1 MSMSANRMKH
11 AGLPLAA
18 LSVLLTGCA
27 TMTNGSDRA
36 NDAVAAAQSRSR
48 TVLGAAAAGPVAT
61 KDSNFDDGRV
71 KLLPGKF
78 IPTRPVAPAASGSWL
93 RDIKNISLSSSSKGI
108 PVSQVI
114 AVLSARGVNINSEL
128 PLHTYIYSGVI
139 NATDAENFLQ
149 IVLGT
154 VGLDFVVDD
163 VRHVVTIRPVS
174 SRTWFFNVGRRS
186 TSYSAG
192 GGAQGGGQGGG
203 MQGAQQG
210 MAQSGQQSGTGTGNG
225 NGNQAQMGGAMA
237 GGGASGG
244 AGGEL
249 NDMDGSLSVRTN
261 DSFWT
266 SLESEIKS
274 RMTILV
280 PVTPSGPTAASIGA
294 MPMPALS
301 ASPSGAQPPL
311 PAAAL
316 LGIQV
321 SQAGATRTAPAVP
334 PSGPES
340 GVVSYMP
347 RLLGS
352 YAFNP
357 DTGAVS
363 VQAPTWILNTLDAY
377 FTRIQ
382 AMYNAEISFEG
393 QLILI
398 SNNDSASEGFD
409 VSGFAKWLGGKYSF
423 LAANNPLGGVTISFP
438 DAAGKITTGSANAP
452 TVNGPTLG
460 LARTDGLHLFN
471 AYLQE
476 RGKYSVIQ
484 RPALATT
491 SGVPAEFKKTTTRY
505 FNTVTQETSSSTT
518 SSSVATK
525 NIINAI
531 ELGTVLKVNP
541 RLDMSTGM
549 VRTQLV
555 LTQVTQTGNQ
565 QIPQSITSGTTTQ
578 TYVATIP
585 IVTRLKYQ
593 GETLMKDGDLII
605 VGGQQEDSANLSENG
620 LPGMEGPNI
629 GGGFTGARSST
640 LNTQTYYFALQ
651 VRINKRK

>member
-1 MSMSANRMKH
+1 MSMSAKHLARMR
-11 AGLPLAA
+11 LPMAS

-27 TMTNGSDRA
+27 ALTNGSDRA

-48 TVLGAAAAGPVAT
+48 TIISAAAVAAT
-61 KDSNFDDGRV
+61 PAKDTNADDGRV

-78 IPTRPVAPAASGSWL
+78 IPTRPVAAASTGSWL
-93 RDIKNISLSSSSKGI
+93 RDIKNVTLTSSAKGI
-108 PVSQVI
+108 PVSQVV

-163 VRHVVTIRPVS
+163 ERRVVTVRPVT
-174 SRTWFFNVGRRS
+174 SRTWYFNVGRRS

-192 GGAQGGGQGGG
+192 GSTQGGG
-203 MQGAQQG
+203 MQGGQTAPGQQAQQG
-210 MAQSGQQSGTGTGNG
+210 NTGSQS
-225 NGNQAQMGGAMA
+225 QMGGSAPT
-237 GGGASGG
+237 GGGSASGST
-244 AGGEL
+244 EL
-249 NDMDGSLSVRTN
+249 TDTDGSMSVQTN
-261 DSFWT
+261 DSFWS

-280 PVTPSGPTAASIGA
+280 PVTPTGPAPVMMGA
-294 MPMPALS
+294 LPLPALS
-301 ASPSGAQPPL
+301 ASPSGVQPPL
-311 PAAAL
+311 PTAAMM
-316 LGIQV
+316 
-321 SQAGATRTAPAVP
+321 AGQIAPPNAAVRTAPAAP
-334 PSGPES
+334 PTGPES

-347 RLLGS
+347 RTLGS
-352 YAFNP
+352 YSFNP

-363 VQAPTWILNTLDAY
+363 VQAPSWILAPLDAY

-382 AMYNAEISFEG
+382 GMYNAEISYEG

-409 VSGFAKWLGGKYSF
+409 VSGFATWLGGKYSF

-438 DAAGKITTGSANAP
+438 DSPGKMITAAANAP
-452 TVNGPTLG
+452 SVNGPTLG
-460 LARTDGLHLFN
+460 MARTDGLRLFN

-505 FNTVTQETSSSTT
+505 YNTVTQETSSSTT
-518 SSSVATK
+518 SSSVATR
-525 NIINAI
+525 NLLSSI

-565 QIPQSITSGTTTQ
+565 QIPQTITAGNTTQ

-585 IVTRLKYQ
+585 TVTRLKYQ

-620 LPGMEGPNI
+620 LPGMSGPNI
-629 GGGFTGARSST
+629 GGGFTGGRQST

>member
-11 AGLPLAA
+11 IRLPLAT

-27 TMTNGSDRA
+27 AMTNGSDRA
-36 NDAVAAAQSRSR
+36 NDAVAAAHTRSRSIIS
-48 TVLGAAAAGPVAT
+48 AAAAGPATT
-61 KDSNFDDGRV
+61 KDSNVDDGRV
-71 KLLPGKF
+71 RLLPGKF
-78 IPTRPVAPAASGSWL
+78 IPTRPVAAAASGSWL

-114 AVLSARGVNINSEL
+114 AVLSARGVNVNSEL

-139 NATDAENFLQ
+139 NSTDAENFLQ

-192 GGAQGGGQGGG
+192 GGAQGGGQGG
-203 MQGAQQG
+203 MQGGQQG
-210 MAQSGQQSGTGTGNG
+210 MSQSGQQSGMGSGTGTGTST
-225 NGNQAQMGGAMA
+225 QSPMGGAM
-237 GGGASGG
+237 GGSASGG
-244 AGGEL
+244 AGSEL
-249 NDMDGSLSVRTN
+249 TDMDGSLSVRTH

-266 SLESEIKS
+266 SLEAEIKS

-280 PVTPSGPTAASIGA
+280 PVTPAGASAASASA
-294 MPMPALS
+294 MLLPALS

-311 PAAAL
+311 PGVAM
-316 LGIQV
+316 LGIQAA
-321 SQAGATRTAPAVP
+321 QAGAARTAPATP

-377 FTRIQ
+377 FSRIQ

-409 VSGFAKWLGGKYSF
+409 VSGFAKWLGGKYSV

-438 DAAGKITTGSANAP
+438 DAPGKITTASANAP

-460 LARTDGLHLFN
+460 MARADGLRLFN

-505 FNTVTQETSSSTT
+505 FNTVTQETASSTT

-629 GGGFTGARSST
+629 GAGFTGGRAST
-640 LNTQTYYFALQ
+640 LSTQTYYFALQ